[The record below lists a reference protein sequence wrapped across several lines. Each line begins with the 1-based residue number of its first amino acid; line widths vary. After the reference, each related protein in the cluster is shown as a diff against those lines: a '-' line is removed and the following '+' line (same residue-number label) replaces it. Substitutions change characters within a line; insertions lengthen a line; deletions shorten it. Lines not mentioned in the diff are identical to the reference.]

1 MLLGRPDDRWQTGAE
16 TVNDLDGYLANFWRA
31 LAAAPEDVAAHADW
45 PVNEI
50 DLTARHAWLVTSGRE
65 RLEKLQSDP
74 DFYDAKVAGWWV
86 WGVNAWIGSG
96 WCSGQGPWALDVDG
110 LLVNSRQLPH
120 LGNAGR
126 GINRQRPHLG
136 AGRGIN
142 RKLPHLGD
150 AGQGINR
157 KRPHLGNRGNDKP
170 GKEANLDA
178 LTAYFCG
185 LSARLK
191 RVRVCCG
198 DWQRVVTMG
207 ALAYGQTVG
216 VFLDPPYDEEVR
228 DNSVYSTDGQGQG
241 QLSSEVRAWALENGN
256 DPRLRIVLAGYEAEH
271 AEAMPATW
279 RVLSYSANKA
289 YGSRSAVGSGVGNDA
304 NRHNERLWFSPFTIR
319 PEQGG
324 LFDDP

>member
-1 MLLGRPDDRWQTGAE
+1 VLLGRPDDRWQTGAE
-16 TVNDLDGYLANFWRA
+16 TVNDLNGYLANFWRA

-120 LGNAGR
+120 LGD
-126 GINRQRPHLG
+126 

-157 KRPHLGNRGNDKP
+157 QRPHLGNRGNDKP

-185 LSARLK
+185 LARRLK

-207 ALAYGQTVG
+207 ALAYGDTVG

-228 DNSVYSTDGQGQG
+228 DNSIYNTDRSGQES
-241 QLSSEVRAWALENGN
+241 LSSAVRDWALANGD
-256 DPRLRIVLAGYEAEH
+256 DPRLRIILAGYEAEH

-279 RVLSYSANKA
+279 RVLKYSASKA
-289 YGSRSAVGSGVGNDA
+289 YGSRSAVGSGAGNDA
-304 NRHNERLWFSPFTIR
+304 NRHNERLWFSPSCLR
-319 PEQGG
+319 PEVEQPG
-324 LFDDP
+324 LFGDQAQHG